1 MTLISATNIKL
12 NKLFKNF
19 SAKYIIIKKLKKQ
32 FNLLKNLDKISY
44 ESIIQIVPNNVIKNL
59 INLLDHTVWYIID
72 ISFSRSNTFL
82 HVMNSDGGLEY
93 YSSAGPLKYR
103 GKRKTSRLN
112 VFKSMYRIL
121 IKQRGFLEK
130 KPIALH
136 LKNIGGTVKRKI
148 VKKLEKKFFIKTVKM
163 FNLFPF
169 NGCRNKKIRRKKIR
183 KKKEG
188 MAEWFKA
195 ADCKSVEFSHQRF
208 ESFFLHSTFT

>member
-1 MTLISATNIKL
+1 MVLISANIKL
-12 NKLFKNF
+12 NKLFKDF

-59 INLLDHTVWYIID
+59 TNLLDHTIWYIID

-82 HVMNSDGGLEY
+82 HIMNSDGGLEY
-93 YSSAGPLKYR
+93 YSSAGPLKYS

-121 IKQRGFLEK
+121 IKRGYLEK
-130 KPIALH
+130 KPVALH
-136 LKNIGGTVKRKI
+136 LKNIGGTLKRKI
-148 VKKLEKKFFIKTVKM
+148 VKKLEKIFFIKTVKM

-183 KKKEG
+183 KKKRRNG
-188 MAEWFKA
+188 
-195 ADCKSVEFSHQRF
+195 
-208 ESFFLHSTFT
+208 